1 MPPAVATH
9 YHPLPFLVR
18 SLSSNDDAKR
28 SITISFGP
36 LLGVGALV
44 FILVVFCC
52 VWQSR
57 PSYQEQL
64 FGGERDAVS
73 VEILRGTE
81 DMPYLKG
88 FRSGDRARGCCGLF
102 YMGCCGVANESA
114 VTVERRGSDV
124 LLCAGPRGN
133 YGSGPGLGSHRPD
146 RDHGLGGHDRGLSG
160 RGRDASGESHR
171 HRDNNQS
178 PVPKPAPGYRG
189 SSSGRGSRETPRSGS
204 GSGSG
209 ARGGGRTGS
218 AGNVNNIITHSGRNT
233 STHIGIHPALL
244 TTDRPGRSAH
254 RRPQSSRH
262 RPHSFDGPYLGHTRG
277 TRIPP
282 STLSRERGRPR
293 SFSPVVRRQNRRRS
307 PPRTE
312 TEPVVSYPGAV
323 YQGSGRRASR
333 GPLEH
338 EIPRPPARGV
348 SLNPRDLCFVG
359 APISADLLFPGDGSS
374 ALSTVHI
381 LDQSREGSGASK
393 ANEPRTEGRTGDG
406 MPRAI
411 SVHSGDSGVKPE
423 HLGSLVDSTVST
435 STHGGSVLPSPLLS
449 GLGANS
455 SAGAIQGSAPGTG
468 GLTRSYQYRTPSRS
482 TETVMYA
489 PLAGIT
495 DCHSISSENHP
506 TSAAALSLSTVE
518 PTTTQKSHS
527 GSIPEPR
534 LPGQGLATSHLP
546 PPPSSS
552 SNRPASTHTTPPQ
565 SNPPTQPPSLPSLQ
579 QSYYTTASSRAGTRF
594 VTTPNSSYS
603 NIASAS
609 GWVPAIVVVPR
620 AACVDRRY
628 WTTVESVSDS
638 DE

>member
-9 YHPLPFLVR
+9 HHPLPFLIR
-18 SLSSNDDAKR
+18 SLSSGDDAKR
-28 SITISFGP
+28 SITISFGL
-36 LLGVGALV
+36 LLGVGALA

-52 VWQSR
+52 VRQSR
-57 PSYQEQL
+57 QSYQEHL

-73 VEILRGTE
+73 VEILRGAE

-102 YMGCCGVANESA
+102 YMGRCGVANESA

-124 LLCAGPRGN
+124 VLCAGPRGD
-133 YGSGPGLGSHRPD
+133 YGSGPGRGSHRPD
-146 RDHGLGGHDRGLSG
+146 RDHGLGGHGRGPSG

-189 SSSGRGSRETPRSGS
+189 SSSGRGSCETPSSGS
-204 GSGSG
+204 GS
-209 ARGGGRTGS
+209 RGRTGS

-244 TTDRPGRSAH
+244 TTERPGRSAH
-254 RRPQSSRH
+254 QRPQSSRH
-262 RPHSFDGPYLGHTRG
+262 RPHSFDGPYLGHTQG

-312 TEPVVSYPGAV
+312 IEPVVSYPGAV

-333 GPLEH
+333 GPSEH

-359 APISADLLFPGDGSS
+359 APISADLLFSGDGSS
-374 ALSTVHI
+374 AISTVHI
-381 LDQSREGSGASK
+381 LGQSRGESGASK
-393 ANEPRTEGRTGDG
+393 ADEPRTESRTGDG
-406 MPRAI
+406 TPRVI

-423 HLGSLVDSTVST
+423 HLGSLVDSTVSA
-435 STHGGSVLPSPLLS
+435 STYGGSVLPSPLLS

-455 SAGAIQGSAPGTG
+455 SAGAIKGSAPGTTG
-468 GLTRSYQYRTPSRS
+468 VLARPYQYRTPSGS

-506 TSAAALSLSTVE
+506 SSATAFSLSTAE
-518 PTTTQKSHS
+518 PITTQKSHS
-527 GSIPEPR
+527 SSIPEPR
-534 LPGQGLATSHLP
+534 LPGQGSATGHLP

-552 SNRPASTHTTPPQ
+552 SRPASTYTTPPQ
-565 SNPPTQPPSLPSLQ
+565 SNPPTQPPSLPGLQ
-579 QSYYTTASSRAGTRF
+579 QSYYTTASSGAGTRF
-594 VTTPNSSYS
+594 VTAPNSIYS
-603 NIASAS
+603 NIANAP